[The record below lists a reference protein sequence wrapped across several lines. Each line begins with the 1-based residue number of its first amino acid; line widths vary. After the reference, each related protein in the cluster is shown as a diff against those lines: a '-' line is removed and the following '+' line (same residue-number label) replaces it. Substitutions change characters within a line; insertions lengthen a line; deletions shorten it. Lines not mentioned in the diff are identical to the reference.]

1 MIFPYQHHLLAVEKR
16 IVIEGWQPNLLAI
29 PETLDGE
36 LIRFSKELQGFPSEV
51 SRSYVRMIYFSAA
64 TITTLGI
71 GDISPIIAAARVAVS
86 LEVILGIVL
95 IGLFLNSL
103 SQKRQQA

>member
-1 MIFPYQHHLLAVEKR
+1 ML
-16 IVIEGWQPNLLAI
+16 
-29 PETLDGE
+29 
-36 LIRFSKELQGFPSEV
+36 
-51 SRSYVRMIYFSAA
+51 YFSAA

-71 GDISPIIAAARVAVS
+71 GDISPITAAARVAVS
-86 LEVILGIVL
+86 LELILGIVL